1 MQLLSKSICA
11 NPMTEAK
18 LKLYK
23 LTAKAQEDL
32 EQIWLYGAKTWS
44 ASQADQYIDDLVVVF
59 EMLVAMPAMA
69 RERKEFTPPVRIH
82 VHRKNLIIY
91 TIVEDYILII
101 RILAGKQDWRTILDT
116 LDI

>member
-23 LTAKAQEDL
+23 LTAKAREDL
-32 EQIWLYGAKTWS
+32 EHIWLYGAKTWS
-44 ASQADQYIDDLVVVF
+44 PSQADQYIDDLALMF

-91 TIVEDYILII
+91 TIIEDYILII
-101 RILAGKQDWRTILDT
+101 RILAGQQDWRTILDM
-116 LDI
+116 

>member
-1 MQLLSKSICA
+1 MSLLSKSVCA
-11 NPMTEAK
+11 NLMFKTKPK
-18 LKLYK
+18 SYK
-23 LTAKAQEDL
+23 LTAKAQQDL

-44 ASQADQYIDDLVVVF
+44 ASQADQYIDDLALVF

-82 VHRKNLIIY
+82 VHRKNLVIY

-101 RILAGKQDWRTILDT
+101 RILAGQQDWRIILET
-116 LDI
+116 LDM